1 MALKLSAVPQSNV
14 IQLQFGGALD
24 LNLNL
29 NLAPPP
35 PVGYV
40 LITAN
45 FGSYSVTSE
54 ASKVAYTLSSGNK
67 IGLQAKYRDANGNPA
82 AVDGDVTWASSDA
95 ALCSVAV
102 DTADSTKCV
111 VGAPSITGDAQVT
124 ATADADLGDGMRE
137 LVLLLDVHVVA
148 GEAVAGTI
156 EPIGEQSPI
165 EAPATP

>member
-67 IGLQAKYRDANGNPA
+67 IGLQAKYRDANGLDNASEA
-82 AVDGDVTWASSDA
+82 AQKTSSSA
-95 ALCSVAV
+95 PYRMTISVSLGCPL
-102 DTADSTKCV
+102 STRC
-111 VGAPSITGDAQVT
+111 
-124 ATADADLGDGMRE
+124 
-137 LVLLLDVHVVA
+137 
-148 GEAVAGTI
+148 
-156 EPIGEQSPI
+156 
-165 EAPATP
+165 